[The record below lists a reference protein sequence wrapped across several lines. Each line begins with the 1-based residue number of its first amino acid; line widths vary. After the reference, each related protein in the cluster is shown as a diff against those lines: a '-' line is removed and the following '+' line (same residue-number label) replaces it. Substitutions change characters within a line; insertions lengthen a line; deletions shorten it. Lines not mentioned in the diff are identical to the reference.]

1 MTNVEKFFKE
11 WGSVCRMLTK
21 KDKAIY
27 SHKELLDF
35 AEQYHQRKVN
45 DVVLDDVNQR
55 SKLLKGFV
63 EYVENEFDTYAYT
76 PDIKDH
82 INNYIKTL

>member
-1 MTNVEKFFKE
+1 VFNYYAVGSFNIEITEDNLKLFAKE
-11 WGSVCRMLTK
+11 IEALS
-21 KDKAIY
+21 
-27 SHKELLDF
+27 
-35 AEQYHQRKVN
+35 KVN
-45 DVVLDDVNQR
+45 NVVLDDVNQR